1 MRRLTSTGMNI
12 SGRTAAFWSSSWLVL
27 AGATLLSWAI
37 LGIGFRILY
46 DSVIPEVVLVVLSGF
61 VLGMTNRPTR
71 ACTALAGLVIGMV
84 LSEKVFPAP
93 VPAAHRARYGPPHPP
108 SWKDFALIS
117 AFPALGIVAGALVR
131 VFGRLALRSDG

>member
-1 MRRLTSTGMNI
+1 MRRVTSARMNI
-12 SGRTAAFWSSSWLVL
+12 IGGTAALWGSSWLLL

-46 DSVIPEVVLVVLSGF
+46 ESVIPEVVLVVVSGF

-71 ACTALAGLVIGMV
+71 ACTALVGLVIGMV
-84 LSEKVFPAP
+84 LSEKMSPAP
-93 VPAAHRARYGPPHPP
+93 VPPAHLARYGPQPPP
-108 SWKDFALIS
+108 SLKDFVLIS

-131 VFGRLALRSDG
+131 VFGRLALGSDW